1 METLLEE
8 FAMPETNQMVRVFIR
23 LMISAILGGVLGLQ
37 REKEGKPAGLQ
48 THMLV
53 ATGATMFTLAPLE
66 ASMTI
71 QDLSRV
77 IQGVATG
84 IGFIGAGTILKL
96 TEQREI
102 TGLTTAAG
110 LWLTAAI
117 GMAVGAGRLWLP
129 VLGMLLA
136 MVVLSLLGALE
147 ARMLRNGQ
155 PSSASRTPKPGGGA

>member
-1 METLLEE
+1 MDALLEE
-8 FAMPETNQMVRVFIR
+8 FALPDANQMVRVFVR

-37 REKEGKPAGLQ
+37 REKEGKPAGLR

-53 ATGATMFTLAPLE
+53 AVGATMFTLAPLE
-66 ASMTI
+66 AGMAI

-96 TEQREI
+96 TQQREI

-136 MVVLSLLGALE
+136 MVVLSVLGALE
-147 ARMLRNGQ
+147 ERM
-155 PSSASRTPKPGGGA
+155 SRKEQRP